1 MSYTLNQLHR
11 TLMENLVKQIVGESN
26 AGSRLEYVKELY
38 KTLELYKILIPFCMR
53 LRVKVGEG

>member
-1 MSYTLNQLHR
+1 MSYNLNQIHR
-11 TLMENLVKQIVGESN
+11 TLMENLVKQIVRESN

-53 LRVKVGEG
+53 LRVRVG